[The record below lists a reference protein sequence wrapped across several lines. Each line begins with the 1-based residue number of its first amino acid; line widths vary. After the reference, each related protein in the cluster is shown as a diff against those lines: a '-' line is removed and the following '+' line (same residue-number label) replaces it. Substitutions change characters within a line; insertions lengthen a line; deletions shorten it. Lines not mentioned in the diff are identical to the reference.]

1 MIQRVQTIYLIGS
14 IVLFVLMLCFPL
26 GYFTLGTN
34 ISSFDFRGVQIGP
47 DFHHALAI
55 SVILFIAVICEIL
68 AVFLY
73 RNRSLQMRLV
83 TFNSLLQIAFY
94 LALVSYI
101 FLYKGEFK
109 VSYCINWTVFL
120 PLVTII
126 LNILAYKAIRK
137 DESLVRSL
145 NHLR

>member
-47 DFHHALAI
+47 DFHHTLAI
-55 SVILFIAVICEIL
+55 SVILFIAVICEVL

-94 LALVSYI
+94 L
-101 FLYKGEFK
+101 
-109 VSYCINWTVFL
+109 
-120 PLVTII
+120 
-126 LNILAYKAIRK
+126 
-137 DESLVRSL
+137 
-145 NHLR
+145 

>member
-26 GYFTLGTN
+26 GYFVLGTN

-47 DFHHALAI
+47 DFHHTLAI
-55 SVILFIAVICEIL
+55 SVILFIAVICETL
-68 AVFLY
+68 ALFVY
-73 RNRSLQMRLV
+73 RNRLLQMRLA

-94 LALVSYI
+94 IALVSYI
-101 FLYKGEFK
+101 FLYQGQFK
-109 VSYCINWTVFL
+109 VTYSVNWTVFL
-120 PLVTII
+120 PLLTIV

-137 DESLVRSL
+137 DETLVRSL